1 MAKSHFL
8 FHQEERSMT
17 IVPIKRLP
25 TTYPRWYA
33 QSLRRALIEQ
43 GAMKEQDFVSRV
55 VVDGQP
61 VWQFT
66 IRKHN

>member
-1 MAKSHFL
+1 
-8 FHQEERSMT
+8 MT
-17 IVPIKRLP
+17 IIPIMRLP

-43 GAMKEQDFVSRV
+43 GVMKPEDFVSRV
-55 VVDGQP
+55 IVNGQP

>member
-1 MAKSHFL
+1 
-8 FHQEERSMT
+8 MT
-17 IVPIKRLP
+17 IIPIMRLP

-43 GAMKEQDFVSRV
+43 GVMKPEDFVSRV
-55 VVDGQP
+55 IVNGQP

-66 IRKHN
+66 IRKTN